1 MDQRYNAMDI
11 LNVLGVV
18 LAVLNYQENLQ
29 QNTNSDIMEKLH
41 KQNTDFLESMME
53 KIDKILS
60 ILDGSI
66 SA

>member
-1 MDQRYNAMDI
+1 MDQRYSAMDV

-18 LAVLNYQENLQ
+18 LAVLNYQETLQ
-29 QNTNSDIMEKLH
+29 QNTNSDIMEELH
-41 KQNTDFLESMME
+41 KQNTDFLESMMK

>member
-1 MDQRYNAMDI
+1 MNQRYSKMDI

-29 QNTNSDIMEKLH
+29 QSTNSDIMEELH